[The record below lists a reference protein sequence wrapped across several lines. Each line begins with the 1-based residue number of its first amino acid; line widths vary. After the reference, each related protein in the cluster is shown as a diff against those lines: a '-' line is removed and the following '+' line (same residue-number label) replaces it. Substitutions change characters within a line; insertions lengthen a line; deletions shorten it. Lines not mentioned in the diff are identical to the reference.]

1 MSLLL
6 SQPSKLCF
14 RKPVFVRSSP
24 LLSNG
29 LSSSSLPEP
38 PGYVFVCTDPC
49 RPSLGTIVT
58 SKPRGFDGVL
68 CFRETDP
75 DLDADPKRIS
85 LPPLVT
91 LPHCQTQVV
100 TNVVVSS
107 SSPEDEDCVVAVKF
121 LGPQLSFCRPAQSNP
136 EWINIKIENPC
147 FFSSPVMFSKKHNT
161 FRMPE
166 SGGHLVGSWDPCK
179 HSKNPKLQI
188 LRCKQ
193 LPKTTKPKR
202 DLLDSCYTSEHLVES
217 TTTGETFL
225 LKKYKKTVRIN
236 KGFVIMKTE
245 LLRVFRLDEE
255 GNAVFTQHIGDD
267 VIFLSKSEPFCVPPS
282 SFPGMLPNQVYIL
295 DVDELANVLLRFYT
309 TSLAAVTEDF
319 VCEEWVEEPT
329 LLVTRFEYA
338 NLFHTVTD
346 WYSAYVSS
354 RVTGLPNRPNVVF
367 MDGHCTT
374 QLEETWTALFSGIR
388 YAKNFSRP
396 VCFRHAVLSP
406 LGYETVLFKGLT
418 EEVDCHG
425 ESAHNLWQNPD
436 NKKTARLSEFG
447 EMIRSAFGFP
457 VNRHRSSERPPSSSS
472 PSTSVHN
479 VLFVRREDYLAHPR
493 HGGKVQSRLIN
504 EEEVYES
511 LHHWV
516 ASGSTGLTK
525 CGINLVNGL
534 FAHMSMKDQVR
545 AIQDASVIIGAHGAG
560 LTHIVSAT
568 PNTTI
573 FEIVSVEFRR
583 PHFELIAKWKGLE
596 YHAMHL
602 ANSRADPTAVIQKLH
617 EIMKSLGC

>member
-1 MSLLL
+1 MSKRNPRVLKIFLYMLLL
-6 SQPSKLCF
+6 NSLFLCIYF
-14 RKPVFVRSSP
+14 AFHSSP
-24 LLSNG
+24 
-29 LSSSSLPEP
+29 
-38 PGYVFVCTDPC
+38 
-49 RPSLGTIVT
+49 
-58 SKPRGFDGVL
+58 
-68 CFRETDP
+68 
-75 DLDADPKRIS
+75 
-85 LPPLVT
+85 
-91 LPHCQTQVV
+91 
-100 TNVVVSS
+100 SS
-107 SSPEDEDCVVAVKF
+107 SSPEPHPNFPLRFHFSVNNQSAIQKPWPILPSYLPWTPPQKNLPSGSCEGYFGNGFTRSVDFIKPRISKEGSRFRCFYSETLQSSICEGRNLRMVPDRIVVSKGGEKLTEVMGRKEEEE
-121 LGPQLSFCRPAQSNP
+121 L
-136 EWINIKIENPC
+136 
-147 FFSSPVMFSKKHNT
+147 PV
-161 FRMPE
+161 FRE
-166 SGGHLVGSWDPCK
+166 GAFEVAEEISRSGFKSHRRFGGEGSVVSRRLVNEEMLNEYIQEGGIDR
-179 HSKNPKLQI
+179 H
-188 LRCKQ
+188 
-193 LPKTTKPKR
+193 TMR
-202 DLLDSCYTSEHLVES
+202 DLVASI
-217 TTTGETFL
+217 
-225 LKKYKKTVRIN
+225 R
-236 KGFVIMKTE
+236 
-245 LLRVFRLDEE
+245 
-255 GNAVFTQHIGDD
+255 AVG
-267 VIFLSKSEPFCVPPS
+267 
-282 SFPGMLPNQVYIL
+282 
-295 DVDELANVLLRFYT
+295 
-309 TSLAAVTEDF
+309 TEDF
-319 VCEEWVEEPT
+319 VCDEWVEEPT

-388 YAKNFSRP
+388 YAKKLQQTS
-396 VCFRHAVLSP
+396 
-406 LGYETVLFKGLT
+406 LFPPRGSFT
-418 EEVDCHG
+418 IG
-425 ESAHNLWQNPD
+425 
-436 NKKTARLSEFG
+436 
-447 EMIRSAFGFP
+447 IRNRAFQGIDRRTFGFP